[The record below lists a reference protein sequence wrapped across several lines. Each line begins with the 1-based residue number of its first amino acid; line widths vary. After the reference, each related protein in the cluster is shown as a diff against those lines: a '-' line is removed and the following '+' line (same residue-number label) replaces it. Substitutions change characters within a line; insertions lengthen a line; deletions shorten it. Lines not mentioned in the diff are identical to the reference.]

1 MRVLVAVMVSI
12 MLCLQPMISLNESN
26 ENYKIVSFSSL
37 QESSVSDN
45 WWEDTNM
52 DKDKN
57 RMHDM
62 LDIALEQGRYVVDG
76 KISVLVDFDHM
87 PTESDEQLLIDEVGF
102 EPSWRFHHI
111 PIIAGTIQTDLLDEL
126 LNVEGVVFLT
136 LNGEMRM
143 TLDNAI
149 GIHHADTVWD
159 LGYTGE
165 GISIAI
171 IDTGIDP
178 LHVGLNDFD
187 DDPTTNDPK
196 VVAFYDALDGSG
208 DDGSGETEPYDDQ
221 GHGSHCAGISAG
233 TGAIEE
239 GPLSD
244 GATPY
249 RGIAPDA
256 WLVGVKV
263 LDSGGSGSF
272 AEVMKGMEW
281 TIDNKIKYNIRAA
294 SMSLGGVWLIELTQE
309 QEERITHLAN
319 EMVAAGISLMIAAG
333 NSAGYGTIGTPGAA
347 KDVITVGSTEDSKD
361 LAVYSSKGPTHEG
374 QIKPNVAAIGSAVMS
389 VEANSGNGYASY
401 SGTSMATPMVAGMA
415 ALLLQANPDLQPLM
429 IRTILESTSE
439 FKFLTHPVR
448 PNNDY
453 GWGFVLMDAALDEA
467 IQYDASLSINISA
480 DTSVIYYEG
489 NETEGGNDTASRFYV
504 RENEN
509 LYFDVEGNASNL
521 EWRNILIEDVW
532 HSIDSLSEIDVMETQ
547 LGTGNHT
554 IWVRAMSSEG
564 ISYPVTVPLYI
575 DESSKSEEVSSSTL
589 PLLPIGLALIVLLSI
604 ALFFSRRKSDVWQT
618 SDDDIWDE

>member
-1 MRVLVAVMVSI
+1 MRVLVALMVAI
-12 MLCLQPMISLNESN
+12 MLCLQPMISLKDDSED
-26 ENYKIVSFSSL
+26 NYVIVPFSSL
-37 QESSVSDN
+37 QEPMVSDN
-45 WWEDTNM
+45 WWEDTRM

-57 RMHDM
+57 SMHDM
-62 LDIALEQGRYVVDG
+62 LDIALEQGRYVIDG
-76 KISVLVDFDHM
+76 EISVLVDFDHM

-111 PIIAGTIQTDLLDEL
+111 PIIAGTIETELLDDL

-136 LNGEMRM
+136 LNGELRIA
-143 TLDNAI
+143 LDNAI
-149 GIHHADTVWD
+149 GIHHVDTVWD
-159 LGYTGE
+159 FGYTGE

-196 VVAFYDALDGSG
+196 VVAFYDALDDSG

-233 TGAIEE
+233 TGAVDENPM
-239 GPLSD
+239 GGDNSK
-244 GATPY
+244 PY
-249 RGIAPDA
+249 RGVAPDA

-272 AEVMKGMEW
+272 AEVMRGMEW

-294 SMSLGGVWLIELTQE
+294 SMSLGGVWLVELTQE

-347 KDVITVGSTEDSKD
+347 KDVITVGATEDSKD

-389 VEANSGNGYASY
+389 VEANSGNGYVSY

-415 ALLLQANPDLQPLM
+415 VLLLQANPDLQPLM

-439 FKFLTHPVR
+439 FMWLSHPVR

-453 GWGFVLMDAALDEA
+453 GWGFVLMDTALEEA
-467 IQYDASLSINISA
+467 IKYDASLSINISA

-489 NETEGGNDTASRFYV
+489 NETDGGNDTASRFYV
-504 RENEN
+504 HENEE
-509 LYFDVEGNASNL
+509 LYFDVEGNVSHI
-521 EWRNILIEDVW
+521 EWRNILIENIW
-532 HSIDSLSEIDVMETQ
+532 HSVESLSEIDVMETQ

-554 IWVRAMSSEG
+554 IWVRAVSSEG
-564 ISYPVTVPLYI
+564 ISAPVTVPLNI
-575 DESSKSEEVSSSTL
+575 DDAKSSSSEDS
-589 PLLPIGLALIVLLSI
+589 PSI
-604 ALFFSRRKSDVWQT
+604 PFSFVVFTSLMVALFRSRRT
-618 SDDDIWDE
+618 

>member
-12 MLCLQPMISLNESN
+12 MLSLQPMISLNESN

-37 QESSVSDN
+37 QESSVSDS

-233 TGAIEE
+233 TGAVEE

-489 NETEGGNDTASRFYV
+489 NETDGGNDTASRFYV

-532 HSIDSLSEIDVMETQ
+532 HSIDSISEIDVMETQ

-554 IWVRAMSSEG
+554 IWVRAISSEG
-564 ISYPVTVPLYI
+564 ISYPVTVPLNI
-575 DESSKSEEVSSSTL
+575 DDAKSSSTEDS
-589 PLLPIGLALIVLLSI
+589 PSI
-604 ALFFSRRKSDVWQT
+604 PFSFVVFTSFLVALFRSKRT
-618 SDDDIWDE
+618 

>member
-489 NETEGGNDTASRFYV
+489 NETDGGNDTASRFYV

-532 HSIDSLSEIDVMETQ
+532 HSIDSISEIDVMETQ

-554 IWVRAMSSEG
+554 IWVRAISSEG
-564 ISYPVTVPLYI
+564 ISYPVTVPLNI
-575 DESSKSEEVSSSTL
+575 DDAKSSSTEDS
-589 PLLPIGLALIVLLSI
+589 PSI
-604 ALFFSRRKSDVWQT
+604 PFSFVVFTSFLVALFRSKRT
-618 SDDDIWDE
+618 

>member
-1 MRVLVAVMVSI
+1 MRVLVAVMVCI
-12 MLCLQPMISLNESN
+12 MLSLQPMISLNEISN
-26 ENYKIVSFSSL
+26 KNYEIVSFSSY
-37 QESSVSDN
+37 QESSVIDE
-45 WWEDTNM
+45 WWKDTNM

-57 RMHDM
+57 SMHDM
-62 LDIALEQGRYVVDG
+62 LDIALEQGKYVVDG

-87 PTESDEQLLIDEVGF
+87 PTESDEQLLIDEVNF

-111 PIIAGTIQTDLLDEL
+111 PIIAGTVQTDLLDDL
-126 LNVEGVVFLT
+126 LGVEGVVFLT
-136 LNGEMRM
+136 LNGEMRIA
-143 TLDNAI
+143 LDNAI
-149 GIHHADTVWD
+149 GIHHVDTVWD
-159 LGYTGE
+159 FGYTGE

-233 TGAIEE
+233 TGAIGE
-239 GPLSD
+239 GPTSD
-244 GATPY
+244 GSTPY
-249 RGIAPDA
+249 RGVAPDA

-263 LDSGGSGSF
+263 LDGGGSGSF

-294 SMSLGGVWLIELTQE
+294 SMSLGGVWLVELTQE

-347 KDVITVGSTEDSKD
+347 KDVITVGSTEDSKE

-401 SGTSMATPMVAGMA
+401 SGTSMATPVVAGMA

-439 FKFLTHPVR
+439 YRWLSHPVR

-489 NETEGGNDTASRFYV
+489 NETDGGNDTASRFYV
-504 RENEN
+504 RENEKLN
-509 LYFDVEGNASNL
+509 FDVEGNISHI
-521 EWRNILIEDVW
+521 EWRDIMIEDVW
-532 HSIDSLSEIDVMETQ
+532 HTVDSISAIDVMETQ

-554 IWVRAMSSEG
+554 IWVRAVSSVG
-564 ISYPVTVPLYI
+564 ISAPVTVPLNI
-575 DESSKSEEVSSSTL
+575 DDAKPPSEEEAPSLNFSFVVLTS
-589 PLLPIGLALIVLLSI
+589 LLVAI
-604 ALFFSRRKSDVWQT
+604 FRSRRT
-618 SDDDIWDE
+618 

>member
-1 MRVLVAVMVSI
+1 MRALVAVMVTI
-12 MLCLQPMISLNESN
+12 MLCLQPMITLNDKSDDFL
-26 ENYKIVSFSSL
+26 IVPLSSI
-37 QESSVSDN
+37 QESSVPDE
-45 WWEDTNM
+45 WWKDTNM

-57 RMHDM
+57 SMHDM
-62 LDIALEQGRYVVDG
+62 LDIALEQGKYVVDG

-87 PTESDEQLLIDEVGF
+87 PTEADEQLLIDEVGF
-102 EPSWRFHHI
+102 DPSWRFHHI
-111 PIIAGTIQTDLLDEL
+111 PIIAGTIETELLDEL
-126 LNVEGVVFLT
+126 LEVEGVVFLT

-149 GIHHADTVWD
+149 GIHHVDKVWD
-159 LGYTGE
+159 YGYTGE

-187 DDPTTNDPK
+187 DDPLTNDPK
-196 VVAFYDALDGSG
+196 VVAFYDALDESG
-208 DDGSGETEPYDDQ
+208 DNGDGTTEPYDDQ

-233 TGAIEE
+233 TGAVDE
-239 GPLSD
+239 GPMSENNEK
-244 GATPY
+244 PY
-249 RGIAPDA
+249 RGVAPDA

-272 AEVMKGMEW
+272 AEVMRGMEW
-281 TIDNKIKYNIRAA
+281 TIDNQIKYNIRAA
-294 SMSLGGVWLIELTQE
+294 SMSLGGVWLVELTQE
-309 QEERITHLAN
+309 QEERVTHLAN

-333 NSAGYGTIGTPGAA
+333 NSAAYGTIGTPGAA
-347 KDVITVGSTEDSKD
+347 KDVITVGSTEDSKE

-415 ALLLQANPDLQPLM
+415 VLLLQANPDLQPLM

-439 FKFLTHPVR
+439 FRWLSHPVR

-453 GWGFVLMDAALDEA
+453 GWGFVLMDTALDEA
-467 IQYDASLSINISA
+467 IKYDASLSINISA

-489 NETEGGNDTASRFYV
+489 NDTDGGNDTASRFFV
-504 RENEN
+504 HENEQ
-509 LYFDVEGNASNL
+509 LFFDVTGNASHI

-532 HSIDSLSEIDVMETQ
+532 HSFDSISVIDVMETQ

-554 IWVRAMSSEG
+554 IWVRAVSSEG
-564 ISYPVTVPLYI
+564 ISYPVTVALNIGDPIAEASEDSPSLPFTFVVFKSLEVAI
-575 DESSKSEEVSSSTL
+575 HRSKRT
-589 PLLPIGLALIVLLSI
+589 
-604 ALFFSRRKSDVWQT
+604 
-618 SDDDIWDE
+618 

>member
-26 ENYKIVSFSSL
+26 KNSEIVSFSSL
-37 QESSVSDN
+37 QKSSVSDN

>member
-1 MRVLVAVMVSI
+1 MRVLVALMVSI
-12 MLCLQPMISLNESN
+12 MLCLQPMLSFDNESD
-26 ENYKIVSFSSL
+26 NYVIVPFSSL
-37 QESSVSDN
+37 QQPMISDN
-45 WWEDTNM
+45 WWEDTRM
-52 DKDKN
+52 DKDRN
-57 RMHDM
+57 GMHDM
-62 LDIALEQGRYVVDG
+62 LDIAVEQGKYVIAG

-111 PIIAGTIQTDLLDEL
+111 PIIAGTIETELLDDL

-136 LNGEMRM
+136 LNGELRIA
-143 TLDNAI
+143 LDNAI
-149 GIHHADTVWD
+149 GIHHVDTVWD
-159 LGYTGE
+159 FGYTGE

-233 TGAIEE
+233 TGAVDENPV
-239 GPLSD
+239 GGDSSK
-244 GATPY
+244 PY
-249 RGIAPDA
+249 RGVAPDA

-294 SMSLGGVWLIELTQE
+294 SMSLGGVWLVELTQE

-347 KDVITVGSTEDSKD
+347 KDVITVGATEDSKD

-415 ALLLQANPDLQPLM
+415 VLLLQANPDLQPLM

-439 FKFLTHPVR
+439 FKWLTHPVR

-453 GWGFVLMDAALDEA
+453 GWGFVLMDAALEEA

-480 DTSVIYYEG
+480 HTSVIYYEG
-489 NETEGGNDTASRFYV
+489 NETDGGNDTSSRFFV
-504 RENEN
+504 HENEN
-509 LYFDVEGNASNL
+509 LYFDVEGNASYI
-521 EWRNILIEDVW
+521 EWRNILIEDIW
-532 HSIDSLSEIDVMETQ
+532 HSVDSLSEIDVMQTQ
-547 LGTGNHT
+547 LGIGNHT
-554 IWVRAMSSEG
+554 IWVRAVSSEG
-564 ISYPVTVPLYI
+564 ISYPVTVPLNI
-575 DESSKSEEVSSSTL
+575 DDARSPKNEDSPSIPFSFVVFTSLLVAVFRSKRT
-589 PLLPIGLALIVLLSI
+589 
-604 ALFFSRRKSDVWQT
+604 
-618 SDDDIWDE
+618 

>member
-1 MRVLVAVMVSI
+1 MRVLVAMMVSI
-12 MLCLQPMISLNESN
+12 MLCLQPMMSLNDESG
-26 ENYKIVSFSSL
+26 NYTIISFSSF
-37 QESSVSDN
+37 QETQAEEN
-45 WWEDTNM
+45 WWENTRM
-52 DKDKN
+52 DMNKN
-57 RMHDM
+57 SMHDM
-62 LDIALEQGRYVVDG
+62 LDIALEQGKYVVDG
-76 KISVLVDFDHM
+76 KISILVDFDHM
-87 PTESDEQLLIDEVGF
+87 PTELDEQLLIDEVNF

-111 PIIAGTIQTDLLDEL
+111 PIIAGTIEIALIDDL

-143 TLDNAI
+143 ALDNAI
-149 GIHHADTVWD
+149 GIHHVDTVWD
-159 LGYTGE
+159 FGYTGE

-196 VVAFYDALDGSG
+196 VVAFYDALDESG
-208 DDGSGETEPYDDQ
+208 DDGSGETDAYDDQ

-233 TGAIEE
+233 TGSIEE

-244 GATPY
+244 GSTPY
-249 RGIAPDA
+249 RGVAPDA

-294 SMSLGGVWLIELTQE
+294 SMSLGGVWLVELTQE
-309 QEERITHLAN
+309 QEERVTHLAN
-319 EMVAAGISLMIAAG
+319 EMVVAGISLMIAAG

-347 KDVITVGSTEDSKD
+347 KDVITVGSTEDSKE

-439 FKFLTHPVR
+439 YKWLSHPVR

-453 GWGFVLMDAALDEA
+453 GWGFVLMDAALEEA

-480 DTSVIYYEG
+480 DTSVISYEG
-489 NETEGGNDTASRFYV
+489 NETDGGNDTASRFYV
-504 RENEN
+504 NENEN
-509 LYFDVEGNASNL
+509 LYFDVEGNASNI
-521 EWRNILIEDVW
+521 EWRDILIEDVW
-532 HSIDSLSEIDVMETQ
+532 HSVDSLSEINVMTTQ

-554 IWVRAMSSEG
+554 IWVRAVSSEG
-564 ISYPVTVPLYI
+564 ISAPVTVALNIGDAVYSETEDSPSLPFGFVIFTSMMVALYKTRRI
-575 DESSKSEEVSSSTL
+575 D
-589 PLLPIGLALIVLLSI
+589 
-604 ALFFSRRKSDVWQT
+604 
-618 SDDDIWDE
+618 

>member
-1 MRVLVAVMVSI
+1 
-12 MLCLQPMISLNESN
+12 MLIQ
-26 ENYKIVSFSSL
+26 FG
-37 QESSVSDN
+37 
-45 WWEDTNM
+45 T
-52 DKDKN
+52 
-57 RMHDM
+57 
-62 LDIALEQGRYVVDG
+62 LDI
-76 KISVLVDFDHM
+76 
-87 PTESDEQLLIDEVGF
+87 P
-102 EPSWRFHHI
+102 
-111 PIIAGTIQTDLLDEL
+111 
-126 LNVEGVVFLT
+126 
-136 LNGEMRM
+136 
-143 TLDNAI
+143 
-149 GIHHADTVWD
+149 
-159 LGYTGE
+159 GE

-187 DDPTTNDPK
+187 DDPSTADPK

-233 TGAIEE
+233 TGSVGE

-244 GATPY
+244 GSTPY
-249 RGIAPDA
+249 RGVAPGA
-256 WLVGVKV
+256 SLVGVKV

-281 TIDNKIKYNIRAA
+281 TIDNQIKYNIRAA
-294 SMSLGGVWLIELTQE
+294 SMSLGGVWLVELTQE

-333 NSAGYGTIGTPGAA
+333 NSGGYGTIGTPGAA
-347 KDVITVGSTEDSKD
+347 KDVITVGSTEDSKE

-429 IRTILESTSE
+429 VRSILESTAEYRWLS
-439 FKFLTHPVR
+439 HPVR

-467 IQYDASLSINISA
+467 IQYDASLSINLSA

-489 NETEGGNDTASRFYV
+489 NETDGGNDTASRFFVY
-504 RENEN
+504 ENQN
-509 LYFDVEGNASNL
+509 LEFVTEGNISNI
-521 EWRNILIEDVW
+521 EWRDVLIEDIW
-532 HSIDSLSEIDVMETQ
+532 HTVDSIDKIDVMQTQ
-547 LGTGNHT
+547 LGKGNHT
-554 IWVRAMSSEG
+554 IWVRAISSEG
-564 ISYPVTVPLYI
+564 ISAPLTI
-575 DESSKSEEVSSSTL
+575 ALNIGEALPSKSEDTPGFSFAFVVFSLLLVSISR
-589 PLLPIGLALIVLLSI
+589 
-604 ALFFSRRKSDVWQT
+604 SRRA
-618 SDDDIWDE
+618 

>member
-1 MRVLVAVMVSI
+1 MRSLIAVLVASLVA
-12 MLCLQPMISLNESN
+12 LQPMLSFDDSSN
-26 ENYKIVSFSSL
+26 EINVVGFSS
-37 QESSVSDN
+37 QSVSEEAN
-45 WWEDTNM
+45 WWENTAM

-57 RMHDM
+57 NMHDM
-62 LDIALEQGRYVVDG
+62 LDIALEQGKYVVEG

-87 PTESDEQLLIDEVGF
+87 PTESDEQLLIDKVGF

-111 PIIAGTIQTDLLDEL
+111 PIIAGTIETELLDDL

-136 LNGEMRM
+136 LNGELRIA
-143 TLDNAI
+143 LDNAI
-149 GIHHADTVWD
+149 GIHNVDTVWD
-159 LGYTGE
+159 YGYTGE

-187 DDPTTNDPK
+187 DDPKTNDPK
-196 VVAFYDALDGSG
+196 VVAFYDALDDSG

-233 TGAIEE
+233 TGAVDE
-239 GPLSD
+239 
-244 GATPY
+244 TPPEMGGDDSKPF
-249 RGIAPDA
+249 RGVAPDA

-272 AEVMKGMEW
+272 AEVMRGMEW

-347 KDVITVGSTEDSKD
+347 KDVITVGATEDSKD

-415 ALLLQANPDLQPLM
+415 VLLLQANPDLQPLM

-439 FKFLTHPVR
+439 FKWLSHPVR

-453 GWGFVLMDAALDEA
+453 GWGFVLMDTALEEA
-467 IQYDASLSINISA
+467 IKYDASLSINISA

-489 NETEGGNDTASRFYV
+489 NETDGGNDTASRFYV
-504 RENEN
+504 HENEK
-509 LYFDVEGNASNL
+509 LYFDVEGNASHI
-521 EWRNILIEDVW
+521 EWRNILIENIW
-532 HSIDSLSEIDVMETQ
+532 HSVDSLSEIDVMETQ

-554 IWVRAMSSEG
+554 IWVRAINSEG
-564 ISYPVTVPLYI
+564 GISAPVTVPLNI
-575 DESSKSEEVSSSTL
+575 DDSVQSKKEDSPSLPFSFAILASSMV
-589 PLLPIGLALIVLLSI
+589 
-604 ALFFSRRKSDVWQT
+604 ALFRSNKRQA
-618 SDDDIWDE
+618 

>member
-1 MRVLVAVMVSI
+1 MRVLVALMVSI
-12 MLCLQPMISLNESN
+12 MLCLQPMLSFDNESD
-26 ENYKIVSFSSL
+26 NYVIVPFSSL
-37 QESSVSDN
+37 QQPMISDN
-45 WWEDTNM
+45 WWEDTRM
-52 DKDKN
+52 DKDRN
-57 RMHDM
+57 GMHDM
-62 LDIALEQGRYVVDG
+62 LDIAVEQGKYVIAG

-111 PIIAGTIQTDLLDEL
+111 PIIAGTIETELLDDL

-136 LNGEMRM
+136 LNGELRIA
-143 TLDNAI
+143 LDNAI
-149 GIHHADTVWD
+149 GIHNVDTVWD
-159 LGYTGE
+159 YGYTGE

-187 DDPTTNDPK
+187 DDPKTNDPK
-196 VVAFYDALDGSG
+196 VVAFYDALDDSG

-233 TGAIEE
+233 TGAVDE
-239 GPLSD
+239 
-244 GATPY
+244 TPPEMGGDDSKPF
-249 RGIAPDA
+249 RGVAPDA

-272 AEVMKGMEW
+272 AEVMRGMEW

-347 KDVITVGSTEDSKD
+347 KDVITVGATEDSKD

-415 ALLLQANPDLQPLM
+415 VLLLQANPDLQPLM

-439 FKFLTHPVR
+439 FKWLSHPVR

-453 GWGFVLMDAALDEA
+453 GWGFVLMDTALEEA

-489 NETEGGNDTASRFYV
+489 NETDGGNDTASRFYV
-504 RENEN
+504 HENEK
-509 LYFDVEGNASNL
+509 LYFDVEGNASHI
-521 EWRNILIEDVW
+521 EWRNILIENIW
-532 HSIDSLSEIDVMETQ
+532 HSVDSLSEIDVMETQ

-554 IWVRAMSSEG
+554 IWVRAINSEG
-564 ISYPVTVPLYI
+564 GISAPVTVPLNI
-575 DESSKSEEVSSSTL
+575 DDSVQSKKEDSPSLPFSFAILASSMV
-589 PLLPIGLALIVLLSI
+589 
-604 ALFFSRRKSDVWQT
+604 ALFRSNKRQA
-618 SDDDIWDE
+618 

>member
-1 MRVLVAVMVSI
+1 MRALVAVMLAIMVSF
-12 MLCLQPMISLNESN
+12 QPSLSFGGESDDN
-26 ENYKIVSFSSL
+26 FQIVSYSSL
-37 QESSVSDN
+37 VENNEDR
-45 WWEDTNM
+45 WWEDTRM
-52 DKDKN
+52 DMNKN

-62 LDIALEQGRYVVDG
+62 LDIALEQGKYVYDG

-87 PTESDEQLLIDEVGF
+87 PTKEDEQLLIDEVGF

-111 PIIAGTIQTDLLDEL
+111 PIISGEVKTELLDEL
-126 LNVEGVVFLT
+126 LEVEGVVFLT
-136 LNGEMRM
+136 LNGELQIA
-143 TLDNAI
+143 LDNAI
-149 GIHHADTVWD
+149 GIHHVDTVWD
-159 LGYTGE
+159 FGYTGE

-187 DDPTTNDPK
+187 DDPSTADPK

-233 TGAIEE
+233 TGAVGE

-244 GATPY
+244 GSTPY
-249 RGIAPDA
+249 RGVAPGA
-256 WLVGVKV
+256 SLVGVKV
-263 LDSGGSGSF
+263 LDGGGSGSF

-281 TIDNKIKYNIRAA
+281 TIDNQIKYNIRAA
-294 SMSLGGVWLIELTQE
+294 SMSLGGVWLVELTQE

-333 NSAGYGTIGTPGAA
+333 NSGGYGTIGTPGAA
-347 KDVITVGSTEDSKD
+347 KDVITVGSTEDSKE

-429 IRTILESTSE
+429 VRSILESTAEYRWLS
-439 FKFLTHPVR
+439 HPVR

-453 GWGFVLMDAALDEA
+453 GWGFVLMDAALEEA
-467 IQYDASLSINISA
+467 IQYDASLSINLSA

-489 NETEGGNDTASRFYV
+489 NETDGGNDTASRFFVY
-504 RENEN
+504 ENQN
-509 LYFDVEGNASNL
+509 LEFVTEGNISNI
-521 EWRNILIEDVW
+521 EWRDVLIEDIW
-532 HSIDSLSEIDVMETQ
+532 HTVDSIDKIDVMQTQ
-547 LGTGNHT
+547 LGKGNHT
-554 IWVRAMSSEG
+554 IWVRAISSEG
-564 ISYPVTVPLYI
+564 ISAPLTI
-575 DESSKSEEVSSSTL
+575 ALNIGEALPSKSEDTPGFSFAFVVFS
-589 PLLPIGLALIVLLSI
+589 LLLVTI
-604 ALFFSRRKSDVWQT
+604 SRSKRA
-618 SDDDIWDE
+618 

>member
-1 MRVLVAVMVSI
+1 
-12 MLCLQPMISLNESN
+12 
-26 ENYKIVSFSSL
+26 
-37 QESSVSDN
+37 
-45 WWEDTNM
+45 M

-57 RMHDM
+57 NMHDM
-62 LDIALEQGRYVVDG
+62 LDIALEQGKYVVEG

-111 PIIAGTIQTDLLDEL
+111 PIIAGTIETELLDDL

-136 LNGEMRM
+136 LNGELRIA
-143 TLDNAI
+143 LDNAI
-149 GIHHADTVWD
+149 GIHNVDTVWD
-159 LGYTGE
+159 YGYTGE

-187 DDPTTNDPK
+187 DDPKTNDPK
-196 VVAFYDALDGSG
+196 VVAFYDALDDSG

-233 TGAIEE
+233 TGAVDE
-239 GPLSD
+239 
-244 GATPY
+244 TPPEMGGDDSKPF
-249 RGIAPDA
+249 RGVAPDA

-272 AEVMKGMEW
+272 AEVMRGMEW

-347 KDVITVGSTEDSKD
+347 KDVITVGATEDSKD

-415 ALLLQANPDLQPLM
+415 VLLLQANPDLQPLM

-439 FKFLTHPVR
+439 FKWLSHPVR

-453 GWGFVLMDAALDEA
+453 GWGFVLMDTALEEA

-489 NETEGGNDTASRFYV
+489 NETDGGNDTASRFYV
-504 RENEN
+504 HENEK
-509 LYFDVEGNASNL
+509 LYFDVEGNASHI
-521 EWRNILIEDVW
+521 EWRNILIENIW
-532 HSIDSLSEIDVMETQ
+532 HSVDSLSEIDVMETQ

-554 IWVRAMSSEG
+554 IWVRAINSEG
-564 ISYPVTVPLYI
+564 GISAPVTVPLNI
-575 DESSKSEEVSSSTL
+575 DDPVQSTKEDSPSLPFSFAILASSMV
-589 PLLPIGLALIVLLSI
+589 
-604 ALFFSRRKSDVWQT
+604 ALFRSNKRQA
-618 SDDDIWDE
+618 

>member
-1 MRVLVAVMVSI
+1 MM
-12 MLCLQPMISLNESN
+12 SLNDESG
-26 ENYKIVSFSSL
+26 NYTIVSFSSF
-37 QESSVSDN
+37 QESQVEEN
-45 WWEDTNM
+45 WWESTRMDM
-52 DKDKN
+52 DKN
-57 RMHDM
+57 SMHDM
-62 LDIALEQGRYVVDG
+62 LDIALEQGKYVVDG
-76 KISVLVDFDHM
+76 KISILVDFDHM
-87 PTESDEQLLIDEVGF
+87 PTELDEQLLIDEVSF

-111 PIIAGTIQTDLLDEL
+111 PIIAGTIEIALIDDLLD
-126 LNVEGVVFLT
+126 VEGVVFLT

-143 TLDNAI
+143 ALDNAI
-149 GIHHADTVWD
+149 GIHHVDTVWD
-159 LGYTGE
+159 FGYTGE

-196 VVAFYDALDGSG
+196 VVAFYDALDESG
-208 DDGSGETEPYDDQ
+208 DDGSGETDAYDDQ

-233 TGAIEE
+233 TGSIEE

-249 RGIAPDA
+249 RGVAPDA

-294 SMSLGGVWLIELTQE
+294 SMSLGGVWLVELTQE
-309 QEERITHLAN
+309 QEERVTHLAN

-347 KDVITVGSTEDSKD
+347 KDVITVGSTEDSKE

-429 IRTILESTSE
+429 VRTILESTSE
-439 FKFLTHPVR
+439 YKWLSHPVR

-453 GWGFVLMDAALDEA
+453 GWGFVLMDAALEEA

-480 DTSVIYYEG
+480 DTSVISYDG
-489 NETEGGNDTASRFYV
+489 NETDSGNDTASRFYV
-504 RENEN
+504 NENEK
-509 LYFDVEGNASNL
+509 LYFDIEGNASHI
-521 EWRNILIEDVW
+521 EWRDIIIEDIW
-532 HSIDSLSEIDVMETQ
+532 HSVDSLSEIDVMTTQ

-554 IWVRAMSSEG
+554 IWVRAVSSEG
-564 ISYPVTVPLYI
+564 ISAPVTVALNIGDAIYSEREDSPSLPFGFVIFTSMMVALY
-575 DESSKSEEVSSSTL
+575 KT
-589 PLLPIGLALIVLLSI
+589 
-604 ALFFSRRKSDVWQT
+604 RR
-618 SDDDIWDE
+618 IE

>member
-12 MLCLQPMISLNESN
+12 MLCLQPMISLEDRSD
-26 ENYKIVSFSSL
+26 NYEIVSFSSL
-37 QESSVSDN
+37 QEPSVPDE
-45 WWEDTNM
+45 WWKDTNM

-62 LDIALEQGRYVVDG
+62 LDIALEQGKYVVDG

-87 PTESDEQLLIDEVGF
+87 PTEADEQLLIDEVGF
-102 EPSWRFHHI
+102 DPSWRFHHI
-111 PIIAGTIQTDLLDEL
+111 PIIAGTIETELLDEL
-126 LNVEGVVFLT
+126 LEVEGVVFLT
-136 LNGEMRM
+136 LNGELRIA
-143 TLDNAI
+143 LDNAI
-149 GIHHADTVWD
+149 GIHHVDTVWD
-159 LGYTGE
+159 YGYTGE

-196 VVAFYDALDGSG
+196 VVAFYDALDDSG

-233 TGAIEE
+233 TGAVDENPM
-239 GPLSD
+239 GGDDSK
-244 GATPY
+244 PY
-249 RGIAPDA
+249 RGVAPDA

-272 AEVMKGMEW
+272 AEVMRGMEW

-294 SMSLGGVWLIELTQE
+294 SMSLGGVWLVELTQE
-309 QEERITHLAN
+309 QEERVTHLAN

-333 NSAGYGTIGTPGAA
+333 NSAAYGTIGTPGAA
-347 KDVITVGSTEDSKD
+347 KDVITVGSTEDSKE

-415 ALLLQANPDLQPLM
+415 VLLLQANPDLQPLM

-439 FKFLTHPVR
+439 FRWLSHPVR

-453 GWGFVLMDAALDEA
+453 GWGFVLMDTALDEA
-467 IQYDASLSINISA
+467 IKYDASLSINISA

-489 NETEGGNDTASRFYV
+489 NDTDGGNDTASRFFV
-504 RENEN
+504 HENGK
-509 LYFDVEGNASNL
+509 LYFDVEGNASDI

-532 HSIDSLSEIDVMETQ
+532 HSIDSISEIDVMETQ

-554 IWVRAMSSEG
+554 IWVRAVSSEG
-564 ISYPVTVPLYI
+564 ISYPVTVPLNI
-575 DESSKSEEVSSSTL
+575 GDAKSPKEEEAPSITFSFVVFTS
-589 PLLPIGLALIVLLSI
+589 LLVAV
-604 ALFFSRRKSDVWQT
+604 FRKRT
-618 SDDDIWDE
+618 

>member
-1 MRVLVAVMVSI
+1 MRILVAVMVCI
-12 MLCLQPMISLNESN
+12 MLSLQPMISLNEISN
-26 ENYKIVSFSSL
+26 KNYEIVSFSSY
-37 QESSVSDN
+37 QESSVIDE
-45 WWEDTNM
+45 WWKDTNM

-57 RMHDM
+57 GMHDM
-62 LDIALEQGRYVVDG
+62 LDIALEQGKYVVDG

-87 PTESDEQLLIDEVGF
+87 PTESDEQLLIDEVNF

-111 PIIAGTIQTDLLDEL
+111 PIIAGTVQTDLLDDL
-126 LNVEGVVFLT
+126 LGVEGVVFLT
-136 LNGEMRM
+136 LNGEMRIA
-143 TLDNAI
+143 LDNAI
-149 GIHHADTVWD
+149 GIHHVDTVWD
-159 LGYTGE
+159 FGYTGE

-233 TGAIEE
+233 TGAIGE
-239 GPLSD
+239 GPTSD
-244 GATPY
+244 GSTPY
-249 RGIAPDA
+249 RGVAPDA

-263 LDSGGSGSF
+263 LDGGGSGSF

-294 SMSLGGVWLIELTQE
+294 SMSLGGVWLVELTQE

-347 KDVITVGSTEDSKD
+347 KDVITVGSTEDSKE

-401 SGTSMATPMVAGMA
+401 SGTSMATPVVAGMA

-439 FKFLTHPVR
+439 YRWLSHPVR

-489 NETEGGNDTASRFYV
+489 NETDGGNDTASRFYV
-504 RENEN
+504 RENEKLN
-509 LYFDVEGNASNL
+509 FDVEGNISHI
-521 EWRNILIEDVW
+521 EWRDIMIEDVW
-532 HSIDSLSEIDVMETQ
+532 HTVDSISAIDVMETQ

-554 IWVRAMSSEG
+554 IWVRAVSSVG
-564 ISYPVTVPLYI
+564 ISAPVTVPLNI
-575 DESSKSEEVSSSTL
+575 DDAKPPSEEEAPSLNFSFVVLTS
-589 PLLPIGLALIVLLSI
+589 LLVAI
-604 ALFFSRRKSDVWQT
+604 FRSRRT
-618 SDDDIWDE
+618 

>member
-1 MRVLVAVMVSI
+1 MRVLVAMMVSI
-12 MLCLQPMISLNESN
+12 MLCLQPMMSLNDESG
-26 ENYKIVSFSSL
+26 NYTIVSFSSF
-37 QESSVSDN
+37 QETQVEEN
-45 WWEDTNM
+45 WWENTRM
-52 DKDKN
+52 DMNKN

-62 LDIALEQGRYVVDG
+62 LDIALEQGKYVVDG
-76 KISVLVDFDHM
+76 KISILVDFDHM
-87 PTESDEQLLIDEVGF
+87 PTELDEQLLIDEVNF

-111 PIIAGTIQTDLLDEL
+111 PIIAGTIEITLIDDL

-143 TLDNAI
+143 ALDNAI
-149 GIHHADTVWD
+149 GIHHVDTVWD
-159 LGYTGE
+159 FGYTGE

-196 VVAFYDALDGSG
+196 VVAFYDALDESG
-208 DDGSGETEPYDDQ
+208 DDGSGETDAYDDQ

-233 TGAIEE
+233 TGSIEE

-244 GATPY
+244 GSTPY
-249 RGIAPDA
+249 RGVAPDA

-294 SMSLGGVWLIELTQE
+294 SMSLGGVWLVELTQE
-309 QEERITHLAN
+309 QEERVTHLAN

-347 KDVITVGSTEDSKD
+347 KDVITVGSTEDSKE

-439 FKFLTHPVR
+439 YKWLSHPVR

-453 GWGFVLMDAALDEA
+453 GWGFVLMDTALEEA

-480 DTSVIYYEG
+480 DTSVIFYEG
-489 NETEGGNDTASRFYV
+489 NETDGGNDTASRFYV
-504 RENEN
+504 NENEN
-509 LYFDVEGNASNL
+509 LYFDVEGNASNI
-521 EWRNILIEDVW
+521 EWRDILIEDVW
-532 HSIDSLSEIDVMETQ
+532 HSVDSLSEINVMTTQ

-554 IWVRAMSSEG
+554 IWVRAVSSEG
-564 ISYPVTVPLYI
+564 ISAPVTVALNIGDAVYSETEDSPSLPFGFVIFTSMMVALYKTRRI
-575 DESSKSEEVSSSTL
+575 D
-589 PLLPIGLALIVLLSI
+589 
-604 ALFFSRRKSDVWQT
+604 
-618 SDDDIWDE
+618 

>member
-1 MRVLVAVMVSI
+1 
-12 MLCLQPMISLNESN
+12 
-26 ENYKIVSFSSL
+26 
-37 QESSVSDN
+37 
-45 WWEDTNM
+45 M
-52 DKDKN
+52 DMNKN

-62 LDIALEQGRYVVDG
+62 LDIALEQGKYVYDG

-87 PTESDEQLLIDEVGF
+87 PTKEDEQLLIDEVGF

-111 PIIAGTIQTDLLDEL
+111 PIISGEVKTELLDEL
-126 LNVEGVVFLT
+126 LEVEGVVFLT
-136 LNGEMRM
+136 LNGELQIA
-143 TLDNAI
+143 LDNAI
-149 GIHHADTVWD
+149 GIHHVDTVWD
-159 LGYTGE
+159 FGYTGE

-187 DDPTTNDPK
+187 DDPSTADPK

-233 TGAIEE
+233 TGAVGE

-244 GATPY
+244 GSTPY
-249 RGIAPDA
+249 RGVAPGA
-256 WLVGVKV
+256 SLVGVKV
-263 LDSGGSGSF
+263 LDGGGSGSF

-281 TIDNKIKYNIRAA
+281 TIDNQIKYNIRAA
-294 SMSLGGVWLIELTQE
+294 SMSLGGVWLVELTQE

-333 NSAGYGTIGTPGAA
+333 NSGGYGTIGTPGAA
-347 KDVITVGSTEDSKD
+347 KDVITVGSTEDSKE

-429 IRTILESTSE
+429 VRSILESTAEYRWLS
-439 FKFLTHPVR
+439 HPVR

-453 GWGFVLMDAALDEA
+453 GWGFVLMDAALEEA
-467 IQYDASLSINISA
+467 IQYDASLSINLSA

-489 NETEGGNDTASRFYV
+489 NETDGGNDTASRFFVY
-504 RENEN
+504 ENQN
-509 LYFDVEGNASNL
+509 LEFVTEGNISNI
-521 EWRNILIEDVW
+521 EWRDVLIEDIW
-532 HSIDSLSEIDVMETQ
+532 HTVDSIDKIDVMQTQ
-547 LGTGNHT
+547 LGKGNHT
-554 IWVRAMSSEG
+554 IWVRAISSEG
-564 ISYPVTVPLYI
+564 ISAPLTI
-575 DESSKSEEVSSSTL
+575 ALNIGEALPSKSEDTPGFSFAFVVFS
-589 PLLPIGLALIVLLSI
+589 LLLVTISR
-604 ALFFSRRKSDVWQT
+604 SRRA
-618 SDDDIWDE
+618 

>member
-1 MRVLVAVMVSI
+1 MRVLGAVMVAI
-12 MLCLQPMISLNESN
+12 RLCLQPMISLNENSSN
-26 ENYKIVSFSSL
+26 NYEIVSFSSL
-37 QESSVSDN
+37 QEISVSDK

-52 DKDKN
+52 DKNKN
-57 RMHDM
+57 KMHDI
-62 LDIALEQGRYVVDG
+62 LDIALEQGKYVVDG

-87 PTESDEQLLIDEVGF
+87 PTASDEQLLIDEVGF

-111 PIIAGTIQTDLLDEL
+111 PIISGMIETHLLDEL
-126 LNVEGVVFLT
+126 LEVEGVVFLT
-136 LNGEMRM
+136 LNGELRIA
-143 TLDNAI
+143 LDNAI
-149 GIHHADTVWD
+149 GIHHVDTVWD
-159 LGYTGE
+159 FGYTGE

-196 VVAFYDALDGSG
+196 VIAFYDALDDSG

-233 TGAIEE
+233 TGAVDENPI
-239 GPLSD
+239 GGDNSK
-244 GATPY
+244 PY
-249 RGIAPDA
+249 RGVAPGA

-263 LDSGGSGSF
+263 LDGGGSGSF
-272 AEVMKGMEW
+272 EEVMRGMEW

-294 SMSLGGVWLIELTQE
+294 SMSLGGAWLFELTQE
-309 QEERITHLAN
+309 QEERVTHLAN

-347 KDVITVGSTEDSKD
+347 KDVITVGATEDSKD
-361 LAVYSSKGPTHEG
+361 LAAYSSKGPTHEG

-389 VEANSGNGYASY
+389 VEANSGNAYASY

-415 ALLLQANPDLQPLM
+415 VLLLQANPDLQPLM

-439 FKFLTHPVR
+439 FKWLSHPVR

-453 GWGFVLMDAALDEA
+453 GWGFVLMDLALEEA

-480 DTSVIYYEG
+480 DNSVIYYEG
-489 NETEGGNDTASRFYV
+489 NETDGGNDTASRFYV
-504 RENEN
+504 HENEK
-509 LYFDVEGNASNL
+509 LYFDVEGNASHI
-521 EWRNILIEDVW
+521 EWRNILIEDIW
-532 HSIDSLSEIDVMETQ
+532 HSVDSISEIDVMQTQ
-547 LGTGNHT
+547 LGIGNHT
-554 IWVRAMSSEG
+554 IWVRAESSEG
-564 ISYPVTVPLYI
+564 ISYPVTVALNI
-575 DESSKSEEVSSSTL
+575 DDAKPSKEEEVPSL
-589 PLLPIGLALIVLLSI
+589 PFGFVVFISLMV
-604 ALFFSRRKSDVWQT
+604 ALFRSRRT
-618 SDDDIWDE
+618 

>member
-1 MRVLVAVMVSI
+1 MRVLVAMMVSI
-12 MLCLQPMISLNESN
+12 MLCLQPMMSLNDESG
-26 ENYKIVSFSSL
+26 NYTIVSFSSF
-37 QESSVSDN
+37 QETQVEEN
-45 WWEDTNM
+45 WWENTRM
-52 DKDKN
+52 DMNKN
-57 RMHDM
+57 SMHDM
-62 LDIALEQGRYVVDG
+62 LDIALEQGKYVVDG
-76 KISVLVDFDHM
+76 KISILVDFDHM
-87 PTESDEQLLIDEVGF
+87 PTELDEQLLIDEVNF

-111 PIIAGTIQTDLLDEL
+111 PIIAGTIEIALIDDL

-143 TLDNAI
+143 ALDNAI
-149 GIHHADTVWD
+149 GIHHVDTVWD
-159 LGYTGE
+159 FGYTGE

-196 VVAFYDALDGSG
+196 VVAFYDALDESG
-208 DDGSGETEPYDDQ
+208 DDGSGETDAYDDQ

-233 TGAIEE
+233 TGSIEE

-244 GATPY
+244 GSTPY
-249 RGIAPDA
+249 RGVAPDA

-294 SMSLGGVWLIELTQE
+294 SMSLGGVWLVELTQE
-309 QEERITHLAN
+309 QEERVTHLAN

-347 KDVITVGSTEDSKD
+347 KDVITVGSTEDSKE

-439 FKFLTHPVR
+439 YKWLSHPVR

-453 GWGFVLMDAALDEA
+453 GWGFVLMDAALEEA

-480 DTSVIYYEG
+480 DTSVISYEG
-489 NETEGGNDTASRFYV
+489 NETDGGNDTASRFYV
-504 RENEN
+504 NENEN
-509 LYFDVEGNASNL
+509 LYFDVEGNASNI
-521 EWRNILIEDVW
+521 EWRDILIEDVW
-532 HSIDSLSEIDVMETQ
+532 HSVDSLSEINVMTTQ

-554 IWVRAMSSEG
+554 IWVRAVSSEG
-564 ISYPVTVPLYI
+564 ISAPVTVALNIGDAVYSETEDSPSLPFGFVIFTSMMVALYKTRRI
-575 DESSKSEEVSSSTL
+575 D
-589 PLLPIGLALIVLLSI
+589 
-604 ALFFSRRKSDVWQT
+604 
-618 SDDDIWDE
+618 